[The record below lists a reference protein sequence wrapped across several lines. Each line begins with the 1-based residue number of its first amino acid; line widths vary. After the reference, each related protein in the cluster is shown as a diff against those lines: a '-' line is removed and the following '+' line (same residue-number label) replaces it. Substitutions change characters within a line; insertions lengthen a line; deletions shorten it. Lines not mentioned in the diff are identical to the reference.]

1 MILKKIII
9 RNFRSY
15 YGENTFDLSDRLTL
29 IIGDNGDGKTTF
41 FEALEWLF
49 DTSIE
54 NKSETNISAKR
65 KSELGIGESDSVSV
79 TILFDHDG
87 EKEIEKRFT
96 FTKRPDKSIATDN
109 FKFVGYEERGS
120 ERVQTSGKSLLEICF
135 DAAIRKYCLF
145 KGESELNVFD
155 NETALKTLVDKFSNI
170 REIDK
175 YLQLAEY
182 FESES
187 QAVVTKE
194 MRNNKK
200 TEQKARELESD
211 RAANNRE
218 LQRIRNE
225 MKEAREEINSYSLR
239 IEKLEQNQDK
249 FSTYQ
254 ELKERIENFK
264 RKKDEMERKAW
275 CDYNI
280 NLLDKLWILRSFPR
294 ILDEFQKKASQLS
307 RQKREM
313 ETAEI
318 ERKAK
323 EKGKKELADS
333 ILNGATPLPW
343 YVPDESTMR
352 EMIDEHI
359 CKVCGREAPEGSE
372 AYEFMVDKLNEF
384 LKRQSQKSEEVIEDE
399 TPYFPNQYI
408 DEIYTM
414 STMLGGW
421 SQKDITKLRKTIAD
435 ELDFVQARKR
445 DLQKIKKNLEEA
457 EEEKTRLLL
466 QAQGLTEEMLEKGFR
481 DFKGYSDRKHIAELK
496 MAHLERDNDIALR
509 EKVRIDDEF
518 NRLAPQSGTTAIYN
532 RVHLAL
538 EMILKAF
545 AKAKELNIT
554 EFLEDL
560 ETQTN
565 DYFER
570 LNIDDFRGRI
580 RIVRSGDGSASIKLY
595 SSNGS
600 LITNPGGAQKTT
612 MYMSVLFAISNITT
626 LKREQDYPLIFD
638 APTSSFGEYKEGGF
652 YNIVD
657 NIDKQCIIVTKDLL
671 VVDKET
677 STTKLDEDRLKNM
690 TCSVYRICKAP
701 GFDPEDITTIVTNIN
716 HVK

>member
-9 RNFRSY
+9 KNFRSY

-65 KSELGIGESDSVSV
+65 KSEIEVGESDTVSV
-79 TILFDHDG
+79 TILFDHEG
-87 EKEIEKRFT
+87 EKEIEKQFT
-96 FTKRPDKSIATDN
+96 FTKRSDKSVETSN
-109 FKFVGYEERGS
+109 FRFLGIEERGP
-120 ERVQTSGKSLLEICF
+120 ERVRLSGKNLLEICF

-175 YLQLAEY
+175 YLELAEY

-187 QAVVTKE
+187 QSVVTRE

-200 TEQKARELESD
+200 TEQKTRELESA
-211 RAANNRE
+211 RNANNAE
-218 LQRIRNE
+218 LQRIRKE
-225 MKEAREEINSYSLR
+225 MKEARDEINSYSAH

-249 FSTYQ
+249 FDTYH
-254 ELKERIENFK
+254 ELKERIENLK
-264 RKKDEMERKAW
+264 RKKDEMEKKAW
-275 CDYNI
+275 CDFNT
-280 NLLDKLWILRSFPR
+280 NLLDKLWILRSFPNV
-294 ILDEFQKKASQLS
+294 LDEFQQKASMLS
-307 RQKREM
+307 RKKREL
-313 ETAEI
+313 ETEDI
-318 ERKAK
+318 ELKAK

-343 YVPDESTMR
+343 YIPDESTMR

-372 AYEFMVDKLNEF
+372 PYEFMVNKLNEY
-384 LKRQSQKSEEVIEDE
+384 LKRQSQKSEEVIEND
-399 TPYFPNQYI
+399 TPLFPNQYI
-408 DEIYTM
+408 DEIFTI
-414 STMLGGW
+414 STRLGGW
-421 SQKDITKLRKTIAD
+421 SQKDITKLKKTISD
-435 ELDFVQARKR
+435 ELEFVQARKR
-445 DLQKIKKNLEEA
+445 DLEKIKKDLVET

-466 QAQGLTEEMLEKGFR
+466 QAQGLTEEMLAKGFR
-481 DFKGYSDRKHIAELK
+481 DFKGFADRKQNAEIR
-496 MAHLERDNDIALR
+496 MAHLERDNEIALK
-509 EKVRIDDEF
+509 EKARIDEEF
-518 NRLAPQSGTTAIYN
+518 GKLAPQTGTTAIYN

-538 EMILKAF
+538 DTILKAF
-545 AKAKELNIT
+545 VKAKELNIT
-554 EFLEDL
+554 EFLDDL

-580 RIVRSGDGSASIKLY
+580 RIIRRGDGSASINLY
-595 SSNGS
+595 SSDGS

-671 VVDKET
+671 VVDKK
-677 STTKLDEDRLKNM
+677 SKTTQLDEDRLKNM

-701 GFDPEDITTIVTNIN
+701 GYDPEDITTIVTNIN

>member
-187 QAVVTKE
+187 QAVVAKE

-280 NLLDKLWILRSFPR
+280 NLLDKLWILLFP
-294 ILDEFQKKASQLS
+294 E
-307 RQKREM
+307 
-313 ETAEI
+313 
-318 ERKAK
+318 
-323 EKGKKELADS
+323 
-333 ILNGATPLPW
+333 
-343 YVPDESTMR
+343 
-352 EMIDEHI
+352 
-359 CKVCGREAPEGSE
+359 
-372 AYEFMVDKLNEF
+372 
-384 LKRQSQKSEEVIEDE
+384 
-399 TPYFPNQYI
+399 
-408 DEIYTM
+408 
-414 STMLGGW
+414 
-421 SQKDITKLRKTIAD
+421 
-435 ELDFVQARKR
+435 
-445 DLQKIKKNLEEA
+445 
-457 EEEKTRLLL
+457 
-466 QAQGLTEEMLEKGFR
+466 
-481 DFKGYSDRKHIAELK
+481 
-496 MAHLERDNDIALR
+496 
-509 EKVRIDDEF
+509 
-518 NRLAPQSGTTAIYN
+518 
-532 RVHLAL
+532 
-538 EMILKAF
+538 
-545 AKAKELNIT
+545 NI
-554 EFLEDL
+554 
-560 ETQTN
+560 
-565 DYFER
+565 
-570 LNIDDFRGRI
+570 G
-580 RIVRSGDGSASIKLY
+580 
-595 SSNGS
+595 
-600 LITNPGGAQKTT
+600 
-612 MYMSVLFAISNITT
+612 
-626 LKREQDYPLIFD
+626 
-638 APTSSFGEYKEGGF
+638 
-652 YNIVD
+652 
-657 NIDKQCIIVTKDLL
+657 
-671 VVDKET
+671 
-677 STTKLDEDRLKNM
+677 
-690 TCSVYRICKAP
+690 
-701 GFDPEDITTIVTNIN
+701 
-716 HVK
+716 

>member
-280 NLLDKLWILRSFPR
+280 NLLDKLWILRSFPK

-307 RQKREM
+307 LKKREM

-343 YVPDESTMR
+343 YVPTEDVMR

-372 AYEFMVDKLNEF
+372 AYKFMVDKLNEF

-481 DFKGYSDRKHIAELK
+481 DFKGYSDRKHNAEIK

-509 EKVRIDDEF
+509 EKARIDDEF
-518 NRLAPQSGTTAIYN
+518 NQLAPQSGTTAIYN

-545 AKAKELNIT
+545 TKAKELNIT

-677 STTKLDEDRLKNM
+677 FTTKLDEDRLKNM

>member
-1 MILKKIII
+1 
-9 RNFRSY
+9 
-15 YGENTFDLSDRLTL
+15 
-29 IIGDNGDGKTTF
+29 
-41 FEALEWLF
+41 
-49 DTSIE
+49 
-54 NKSETNISAKR
+54 
-65 KSELGIGESDSVSV
+65 
-79 TILFDHDG
+79 
-87 EKEIEKRFT
+87 
-96 FTKRPDKSIATDN
+96 
-109 FKFVGYEERGS
+109 
-120 ERVQTSGKSLLEICF
+120 
-135 DAAIRKYCLF
+135 
-145 KGESELNVFD
+145 
-155 NETALKTLVDKFSNI
+155 
-170 REIDK
+170 
-175 YLQLAEY
+175 
-182 FESES
+182 
-187 QAVVTKE
+187 
-194 MRNNKK
+194 
-200 TEQKARELESD
+200 
-211 RAANNRE
+211 
-218 LQRIRNE
+218 
-225 MKEAREEINSYSLR
+225 
-239 IEKLEQNQDK
+239 
-249 FSTYQ
+249 
-254 ELKERIENFK
+254 
-264 RKKDEMERKAW
+264 
-275 CDYNI
+275 
-280 NLLDKLWILRSFPR
+280 
-294 ILDEFQKKASQLS
+294 
-307 RQKREM
+307 M

-384 LKRQSQKSEEVIEDE
+384 LKRQCQKSEEVIEDE

-509 EKVRIDDEF
+509 EKARIDDEF
-518 NRLAPQSGTTAIYN
+518 NQLAPQSGTTAIYN

>member
-9 RNFRSY
+9 KNFRSY

-65 KSELGIGESDSVSV
+65 KSELAVGESDSVSV

-96 FTKRPDKSIATDN
+96 FTKWPDKSIGTND
-109 FKFVGYEERGS
+109 FKFIGYEERGS
-120 ERVQTSGKSLLEICF
+120 ERVQLSGKTLLETCF
-135 DAAIRKYCLF
+135 DATIRKYCLF

-155 NETALKTLVDKFSNI
+155 NATALKTLVDKFSNI

-175 YLQLAEY
+175 YLKLAEY

-187 QAVVTKE
+187 QSVVTKE

-200 TEQKARELESD
+200 TEQKTRELEAE
-211 RAANNRE
+211 RNANNKE
-218 LQRIRNE
+218 LQRIKTE
-225 MKEAREEINSYSLR
+225 MKEAQDEITSYSVH

-249 FSTYQ
+249 FDTYN
-254 ELKERIENFK
+254 ELKERIENLK
-264 RKKDEMERKAW
+264 RKKDEMERKAS
-275 CDYNI
+275 CDYNT
-280 NLLDKLWILRSFPR
+280 NLLDKLWILRSFPKV
-294 ILDEFQKKASQLS
+294 LDEFQKKASQLS
-307 RQKREM
+307 REKREL
-313 ETAEI
+313 ENEDI

-333 ILNGATPLPW
+333 IMNGVTPLPW
-343 YVPDESTMR
+343 YVPDENTMR

-372 AYEFMVDKLNEF
+372 AYEFMVNKLQEF
-384 LKRQSQKSEEVIEDE
+384 LKRQSQKSEEVIEDV
-399 TPYFPNQYI
+399 TPLFPNQYI

-414 STMLGGW
+414 ATRLGGW
-421 SQKDITKLRKTIAD
+421 SQKDITNLKKNIAD
-435 ELDFVQARKR
+435 ELDFVQARKQ
-445 DLQKIKKNLEEA
+445 DLEKIKKKLTEA
-457 EEEKTRLLL
+457 EDEKTRLLL
-466 QAQGLTEEMLEKGFR
+466 QAQGLTEEMLAKGFR
-481 DFKGYSDRKHIAELK
+481 DFKGYSERKKNAEIK
-496 MAHLERDNDIALR
+496 MAHLERDKVEALR
-509 EKVRIDDEF
+509 EKARIDDEF
-518 NRLAPQSGTTAIYN
+518 SKLAPQTGTTAIYN

-538 EMILKAF
+538 DAILKAF
-545 AKAKELNIT
+545 VKAKELNIT

-580 RIVRSGDGSASIKLY
+580 KIVRSGEGSASIKLY

-600 LITNPGGAQKTT
+600 YITNPGGAQKTT

-638 APTSSFGEYKEGGF
+638 APTSSFGEFKEGGF

-671 VVDKET
+671 VVDKESQT
-677 STTKLDEDRLKNM
+677 VRLDEDRLKNM

-701 GFDPEDITTIVTNIN
+701 GFDPEDLSTIVTNIN
-716 HVK
+716 RVK

>member
-1 MILKKIII
+1 MILKRIII
-9 RNFRSY
+9 KNFRSY

-65 KSELGIGESDSVSV
+65 KSELAVGESDSVSV
-79 TILFDHDG
+79 SILFDHDG

-96 FTKRPDKSIATDN
+96 FTKWPDKSIGSND

-120 ERVQTSGKSLLEICF
+120 ERVQLSGKTLLETCF
-135 DAAIRKYCLF
+135 DATIRKYCLF

-155 NETALKTLVDKFSNI
+155 NATALKTLVDKFSNI

-175 YLQLAEY
+175 YLKLAEY

-187 QAVVTKE
+187 QSVVTKE

-200 TEQKARELESD
+200 TEQKTRELEAE
-211 RAANNRE
+211 RTANNKE
-218 LQRIRNE
+218 LQRIKTE
-225 MKEAREEINSYSLR
+225 MKEAQDEITSYSAH

-249 FSTYQ
+249 FDIYN
-254 ELKERIENFK
+254 ELKERIDNLN
-264 RKKDEMERKAW
+264 RKKEDMERKAF

-280 NLLDKLWILRSFPR
+280 NLLDKLWILQSFPKV
-294 ILDEFQKKASQLS
+294 LEEFQNKASQLS
-307 RQKREM
+307 RQKREL
-313 ETAEI
+313 ETEDI

-333 ILNGATPLPW
+333 IMNGVTPLPW
-343 YVPDESTMR
+343 YVPDENTMR
-352 EMIDEHI
+352 EMIDEHV

-372 AYEFMVDKLNEF
+372 AYEFMVNKLNEF
-384 LKRQSQKSEEVIEDE
+384 LKKQSQKSEEVIEDIA
-399 TPYFPNQYI
+399 PLFPNQYI

-414 STMLGGW
+414 ATRMGGW
-421 SQKDITKLRKTIAD
+421 SQKDIINLKKTIAD
-435 ELDFVQARKR
+435 ELDFVQKRKK
-445 DLQKIKKNLEEA
+445 DLEKIKKDLTEA
-457 EEEKTRLLL
+457 EDEKTRLLL
-466 QAQGLTEEMLEKGFR
+466 QAQGLTEDMLAKGFR
-481 DFKGYSDRKHIAELK
+481 DFKGFSERKQNAEIK
-496 MAHLERDNDIALR
+496 MAHLERDKVEALR
-509 EKVRIDDEF
+509 EKTRIDDEF
-518 NRLAPQSGTTAIYN
+518 SKLAPQTGTTAIYN

-538 EMILKAF
+538 DAILKAF
-545 AKAKELNIT
+545 VKAKELNIT

-560 ETQTN
+560 EIQTN

-580 RIVRSGDGSASIKLY
+580 KIVRSGEGSASIKLY

-600 LITNPGGAQKTT
+600 YITNPGGAQKTT

-638 APTSSFGEYKEGGF
+638 APTSSFGEFKEGGF

-671 VVDKET
+671 VVDKESQT
-677 STTKLDEDRLKNM
+677 VRFDEDRLKNM
-690 TCSVYRICKAP
+690 TCSVYRIFKAP
-701 GFDPEDITTIVTNIN
+701 GFDPEDLSTIVTNIN